1 MRHPTQIL
9 PVITNEE
16 PNKASFYQWGLVPPW
31 AKNETIGQKLIN
43 ARGETLKD
51 KPSFRHALKQRRC
64 LVISDGFYEWKRTGS
79 MKQPYRITMK
89 DNSLFAFA
97 GLWESWKSTDEIDLR
112 TFTIIT
118 VEPNNL
124 IRKIHNRMPAILD
137 PKDEKR
143 WIANE
148 RKEGVLHLLKPYNE
162 NEMTA
167 YPVSDRVNS
176 PLNNDSDLLK
186 NHSGS
191 LFDDLK

>member
-1 MRHPTQIL
+1 M
-9 PVITNEE
+9 
-16 PNKASFYQWGLVPPW
+16 
-31 AKNETIGQKLIN
+31 KN
-43 ARGETLKD
+43 
-51 KPSFRHALKQRRC
+51 
-64 LVISDGFYEWKRTGS
+64 
-79 MKQPYRITMK
+79 
-89 DNSLFAFA
+89 NSLFAFA

-137 PKDEKR
+137 PKDEKK
-143 WIANE
+143 WITNE
-148 RKEGVLHLLKPYNE
+148 REEDVLHLLKPFNE